1 MATLTM
7 VHHAD
12 NGDITKT
19 LYAPGF
25 GEYIDGKFVITNP
38 GDVIP
43 YSEIIKNEG
52 LKSQI
57 LDNTHRFHG
66 DPKVYYLV
74 SDGVSGFS
82 YFPIIGLPA
91 DFKAANGVDQDFAT
105 DYPLTYSDGVPW
117 DSDGFMP
124 DELAKRG
131 QGTVYVEV
139 GDGDNTD
146 ESDSDHEEQF
156 IKAQI
161 DSENFEPI
169 KEIKKDPENTIRPN
183 SLHKLASYSTQY
195 DLYMMKPDDYNY
207 LQDYLM
213 YNMTDDGE
221 KIETLVYNFIRKPE
235 RLLISSSGIQREP
248 TDGLD
253 EQLDLEGGGVENH
266 ITTTNHNRHFR
277 RNYHINDINITSYVS
292 PSKKT
297 GGAKYTNATMKIS
310 EPYGATLIENLI
322 KATVQFG
329 GKNYIEMPY
338 MLKISFR
345 GWDENGN
352 PHGKRFQTDN
362 AKWLM
367 LKIGDINFNVTPD
380 GTEYNFEMY
389 RYSDSAFGMVHGSLP
404 DDVQVNSTTVGEFF
418 GITEIGDGA
427 GIVTT
432 ESKDVDSKAIGPGGA
447 YGDTP
452 SRVTTTNKHYKT
464 FQDILNKQWD
474 NIKDDEEKP
483 AYPDTYSFKIDLGAG
498 KEAVNRF
505 KNAKI
510 LKADS
515 LDANNMPVYSNLIK
529 AAGIEKEGFSK
540 NPNAAGSTA
549 LQLAGGMGIETCIK
563 TVMSTSTFMTDQ
575 VTVKTGNSWNQKLN
589 DGKGGYDDIKAGP
602 MIPDIQTTYT
612 LEESEEN
619 PLWLYKITP
628 VVTIGKWDY
637 VRELYQRNIQYVIS
651 LYESKG
657 RAPESGPMYG
667 VTDVVKQYDYLYTG
681 QNKDVLE
688 FDMNFSSAAF
698 DPRIVGGYHF
708 GLEQYVDKGGRTK
721 KSQFNQTG
729 YTHVD
734 PFTTGYYLT
743 RNRSDIW
750 QAGSSA
756 DYRTVMAK
764 NFMSKIYQG
773 GADKLVGTLTII
785 GDPDFIT
792 QDEGFGL
799 HAHSSLYVRNSVNTH
814 RDPVILINFL
824 TPPDINTETGLLE
837 THSGDKFVEGNS
849 ISIFSGYYRVLIISS
864 TISDNVFRQELSLV
878 RVEVQEEQELK
889 PSEST
894 QEIDIKKKA
903 PDPKVENANE
913 QFHKNYKKNK
923 IDRWRK
929 RGNDFTVDDDNK
941 KSSSW
946 NPSGTSS
953 TVSKDFVHK
962 LPKKGTVINPNFN
975 PSIYDPAFGEE

>member
-1 MATLTM
+1 
-7 VHHAD
+7 
-12 NGDITKT
+12 
-19 LYAPGF
+19 
-25 GEYIDGKFVITNP
+25 E
-38 GDVIP
+38 
-43 YSEIIKNEG
+43 
-52 LKSQI
+52 
-57 LDNTHRFHG
+57 
-66 DPKVYYLV
+66 
-74 SDGVSGFS
+74 
-82 YFPIIGLPA
+82 
-91 DFKAANGVDQDFAT
+91 
-105 DYPLTYSDGVPW
+105 
-117 DSDGFMP
+117 
-124 DELAKRG
+124 
-131 QGTVYVEV
+131 
-139 GDGDNTD
+139 
-146 ESDSDHEEQF
+146 
-156 IKAQI
+156 
-161 DSENFEPI
+161 
-169 KEIKKDPENTIRPN
+169 
-183 SLHKLASYSTQY
+183 
-195 DLYMMKPDDYNY
+195 
-207 LQDYLM
+207 
-213 YNMTDDGE
+213 
-221 KIETLVYNFIRKPE
+221 
-235 RLLISSSGIQREP
+235 
-248 TDGLD
+248 
-253 EQLDLEGGGVENH
+253 
-266 ITTTNHNRHFR
+266 
-277 RNYHINDINITSYVS
+277 
-292 PSKKT
+292 
-297 GGAKYTNATMKIS
+297 
-310 EPYGATLIENLI
+310 
-322 KATVQFG
+322 
-329 GKNYIEMPY
+329 
-338 MLKISFR
+338 
-345 GWDENGN
+345 
-352 PHGKRFQTDN
+352 
-362 AKWLM
+362 
-367 LKIGDINFNVTPD
+367 
-380 GTEYNFEMY
+380 
-389 RYSDSAFGMVHGSLP
+389 
-404 DDVQVNSTTVGEFF
+404 
-418 GITEIGDGA
+418 
-427 GIVTT
+427 
-432 ESKDVDSKAIGPGGA
+432 
-447 YGDTP
+447 
-452 SRVTTTNKHYKT
+452 
-464 FQDILNKQWD
+464 
-474 NIKDDEEKP
+474 
-483 AYPDTYSFKIDLGAG
+483 
-498 KEAVNRF
+498 EAVNRF

-540 NPNAAGSTA
+540 NPNAAGSKA

-628 VVTIGKWDY
+628 VVTIGKWDH

-953 TVSKDFVHK
+953 TVS
-962 LPKKGTVINPNFN
+962 
-975 PSIYDPAFGEE
+975 

>member
-1 MATLTM
+1 
-7 VHHAD
+7 
-12 NGDITKT
+12 
-19 LYAPGF
+19 
-25 GEYIDGKFVITNP
+25 
-38 GDVIP
+38 
-43 YSEIIKNEG
+43 
-52 LKSQI
+52 
-57 LDNTHRFHG
+57 
-66 DPKVYYLV
+66 
-74 SDGVSGFS
+74 
-82 YFPIIGLPA
+82 
-91 DFKAANGVDQDFAT
+91 
-105 DYPLTYSDGVPW
+105 
-117 DSDGFMP
+117 
-124 DELAKRG
+124 
-131 QGTVYVEV
+131 
-139 GDGDNTD
+139 
-146 ESDSDHEEQF
+146 
-156 IKAQI
+156 
-161 DSENFEPI
+161 
-169 KEIKKDPENTIRPN
+169 
-183 SLHKLASYSTQY
+183 
-195 DLYMMKPDDYNY
+195 
-207 LQDYLM
+207 
-213 YNMTDDGE
+213 
-221 KIETLVYNFIRKPE
+221 
-235 RLLISSSGIQREP
+235 
-248 TDGLD
+248 
-253 EQLDLEGGGVENH
+253 
-266 ITTTNHNRHFR
+266 
-277 RNYHINDINITSYVS
+277 
-292 PSKKT
+292 
-297 GGAKYTNATMKIS
+297 
-310 EPYGATLIENLI
+310 
-322 KATVQFG
+322 
-329 GKNYIEMPY
+329 

-837 THSGDKFVEGNS
+837 THSGGPYSGNT
-849 ISIFSGYYRVLIISS
+849 ISIFSGYYRVLLINS
-864 TISDNVFRQELSLV
+864 TIEDNLFKQVLQLI
-878 RVEVQEEQELK
+878 RVEVQEEQINAEV
-889 PSEST
+889 EST
-894 QEIDIKKKA
+894 VDKDQN
-903 PDPKVENANE
+903 KVAATKNTNYNFHNRNAGTA
-913 QFHKNYKKNK
+913 Y
-923 IDRWRK
+923 
-929 RGNDFTVDDDNK
+929 TVIDDDAKTSQKDKFVRHEPIHHYRPTEKNVK
-941 KSSSW
+941 GSWQLSDGAIEILARDLKS
-946 NPSGTSS
+946 
-953 TVSKDFVHK
+953 KRLK
-962 LPKKGTVINPNFN
+962 
-975 PSIYDPAFGEE
+975 